1 MSKPPEMGT
10 IPEGLE
16 DKIGWMGSCSNNGTK
31 LYKSDVSVR
40 RRVVVSDWDSP
51 LSGCLMPNRTLEK
64 AMAPHSSTLAWK
76 IPWMEKP
83 GRLQSMGSL
92 RVRHD

>member
-16 DKIGWMGSCSNNGTK
+16 DEIGWMGSCSNNGTK

-40 RRVVVSDWDSP
+40 R
-51 LSGCLMPNRTLEK
+51 
-64 AMAPHSSTLAWK
+64 
-76 IPWMEKP
+76 
-83 GRLQSMGSL
+83 
-92 RVRHD
+92 